1 MNSGEDDAGQ
11 CAARLTAAFLAGAFK
26 GAERL
31 VSVDRAVM
39 AALPTRRTPL
49 GIAVAH
55 SVSRAAEPEVAGPVL
70 ALAAAMAVRRGY
82 WRSARLPVLVVPG
95 GMLVRWLVSEAIA
108 RPRPPAAV
116 WLAEP
121 EGYSLPSRH
130 TTLAVPTAGAAAAAV
145 GASGLPAQVVGF
157 AAGAGVGV
165 SRVYLGVHWPSD
177 VVAGWLF
184 GSAWLR
190 LAKLSGLGPA
200 VSGRRRRSRAPER
213 GPRL

>member
-108 RPRPPAAV
+108 RPRPPAAG

-130 TTLAVPTAGAAAAAV
+130 TTLAVPTAGAAARPSARV
-145 GASGLPAQVVGF
+145 DCPPRWSGSRQGRASAS
-157 AAGAGVGV
+157 AG
-165 SRVYLGVHWPSD
+165 YI
-177 VVAGWLF
+177 
-184 GSAWLR
+184 
-190 LAKLSGLGPA
+190 
-200 VSGRRRRSRAPER
+200 
-213 GPRL
+213 